1 MLCSY
6 RGLYD
11 LRARMGLTMT
21 RTCYRNILIEVF
33 VRSAEYVEHSDVTL
47 LSRESNIKQIQ

>member
-1 MLCSY
+1 MQMLCSY

-33 VRSAEYVEHSDVTL
+33 VRSAEYVEHSDVT
-47 LSRESNIKQIQ
+47 